1 MFDQIYQMPEL
12 SISDRFRRMADQ
24 IDHNA
29 TGSFAGAYVI
39 VPPAL
44 MDEGAVALFPP
55 IEVLVLDTS
64 QSPVQFL
71 QMLSSKVAIALEHVK
86 AQEAR
91 AAGYGR

>member
-1 MFDQIYQMPEL
+1 MSDQPAPEI

-29 TGSFAGAYVI
+29 AGSFAGAYVI
-39 VPPAL
+39 VPPHL
-44 MDEGAVALFPP
+44 QDVGAAELFPP

-71 QMLSSKVAIALEHVK
+71 SMLSAKVATALEHVK
-86 AQEAR
+86 MVEAQQS
-91 AAGYGR
+91 GFGGRR

>member
-1 MFDQIYQMPEL
+1 MTEEL

-29 TGSFAGAYVI
+29 GGSFAGAYVI
-39 VPPAL
+39 VPPILQDA
-44 MDEGAVALFPP
+44 GAAELFPP

-71 QMLSSKVAIALEHVK
+71 SMLSAKVAVALEHVK
-86 AQEAR
+86 AQEA
-91 AAGYGR
+91 AASGFGGRR

>member
-1 MFDQIYQMPEL
+1 MTEDI

-39 VPPAL
+39 VPPHL
-44 MDEGAVALFPP
+44 QDVGAAELFPP

-71 QMLSSKVAIALEHVK
+71 QMLSAKVAVALEQVR
-86 AQEAR
+86 AQEAQSQ
-91 AAGYGR
+91 GYGRR